1 MFSIFLYGFKKVLEE
16 ADNDGKEFSVQM
28 KMVADEKRNTRKEK
42 KIKVAGMWAHISSK
56 DVGHSLKKQIF
67 STGKSV
73 LCLCYLFGGS
83 FQQ

>member
-42 KIKVAGMWAHISSK
+42 KNQSSRN
-56 DVGHSLKKQIF
+56 V
-67 STGKSV
+67 STYKFKGCGTQS
-73 LCLCYLFGGS
+73 
-83 FQQ
+83 QETNI